1 MLQQRS
7 IRKTSISEEPSH
19 DNIVTLSFRCPAGKK
34 LMRKFGLDEVVENI
48 YTWVET
54 NDEIEFEE
62 DPIRNFDLL
71 RGYPPQSM
79 ALLKDQTIQEAF
91 EDQY

>member
-1 MLQQRS
+1 ML
-7 IRKTSISEEPSH
+7 
-19 DNIVTLSFRCPAGKK
+19 NFRCPAGNK
-34 LMRKFGLDEVVENI
+34 LKRKFGLDEIVENI

-54 NDEIEFEE
+54 NEEIEFEE

-79 ALLKDQTIQEAF
+79 EGVKGKTIREAF
-91 EDQY
+91 EEDKY